1 MDYFMT
7 NNYDISIIC
16 LVIIAVFL
24 DYNDNGWIADFSW
37 ILSAIDARY
46 IIHANHGFN
55 SSLNCNEIESL
66 VN

>member
-1 MDYFMT
+1 MT

-16 LVIIAVFL
+16 QVIIAVFL

-46 IIHANHGFN
+46 IIHGFN
-55 SSLNCNEIESL
+55 SSLNCNEIDLL
-66 VN
+66 VH